1 MEVGLTATATRAAK
15 ITRYEDL
22 EVYQRSFALLR
33 PIHAMARGF
42 PDFEKYALAD
52 QVRRACR
59 SVPTNIAEG
68 YGRRQSAKDFR
79 HFLAIAMGS
88 ANEMIVHLRIVKEL
102 EYADTEQCDEFIA
115 AYDVLGRQLHRLIDA
130 WRGFDK
136 KPTSNLQPQGDQP

>member
-1 MEVGLTATATRAAK
+1 MEVGLSETTARAAK

-33 PIHAMARGF
+33 PVHDLARAF

-52 QVRRACR
+52 QMRRASR

-68 YGRRQSAKDFR
+68 YSRRQSPRDFR

-88 ANEMIVHLRIVKEL
+88 ANEMVVHLRIVKEL
-102 EYADTEQCDEFIA
+102 GYADTELCDRYIA
-115 AYDVLGRQLHRLIDA
+115 DYDVVGRQLHRLIDA
-130 WRGFDK
+130 WRRLEDR
-136 KPTSNLQPQGDQP
+136 PTSNVQPQGDQ